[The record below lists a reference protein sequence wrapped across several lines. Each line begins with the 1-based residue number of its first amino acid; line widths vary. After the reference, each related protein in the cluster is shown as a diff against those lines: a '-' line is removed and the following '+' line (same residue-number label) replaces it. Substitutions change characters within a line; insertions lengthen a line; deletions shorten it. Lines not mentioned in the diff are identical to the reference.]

1 MKNLKA
7 RNMIYNVK
15 ENLTRFSDFLSRA
28 AFGAAITAGGLI
40 QRAPGTAEEAG
51 QEIVERVNNFKTVL
65 LSLVAAGGVI
75 YLIISIVKAAK
86 GHKNQ
91 DDRQLDQGVSG
102 IFVSI
107 LLIMI
112 DTVLLI
118 FTGGN

>member
-7 RNMIYNVK
+7 RNIIYNAK
-15 ENLTRFSDFLSRA
+15 GNLTRFSDFLSRA

-40 QRAPGTAEEAG
+40 QRDPETAEEVG
-51 QEIVERVNNFKTVL
+51 REIVERVNNFKTVL

-118 FTGGN
+118 FTGGK

>member
-1 MKNLKA
+1 MKSLKA
-7 RNMIYNVK
+7 RNMIYNAK

-28 AFGAAITAGGLI
+28 AFGTAITAGGLI

>member
-1 MKNLKA
+1 MRNLKA
-7 RNMIYNVK
+7 RNMINTAK
-15 ENLTRFSDFLSRA
+15 ENLSRFNDFLSRA

-40 QRAPGTAEEAG
+40 QHAGTAEEAG
-51 QEIVERVNNFKTVL
+51 QEIVERINSFKAVL

-75 YLIISIVKAAK
+75 YLILSIVKAAK

-91 DDRQLDQGVSG
+91 DDRMFDQGVSG
-102 IFVSI
+102 IFVSV

-112 DTVLLI
+112 NTVLLI

>member
-1 MKNLKA
+1 MRNLKA
-7 RNMIYNVK
+7 RNMINTAK
-15 ENLTRFSDFLSRA
+15 ENLSRFNDFLSRA
-28 AFGAAITAGGLI
+28 AFGAAITTGGLI
-40 QRAPGTAEEAG
+40 QHAGTAEEAG
-51 QEIVERVNNFKTVL
+51 QEIVERVNSFKAVL

-91 DDRQLDQGVSG
+91 DDRMFDQGVSG

>member
-1 MKNLKA
+1 MRNLKA
-7 RNMIYNVK
+7 RNMINNVK
-15 ENLTRFSDFLSRA
+15 ENLTRFNDFLSRA
-28 AFGAAITAGGLI
+28 AFGAVLTAGGLI
-40 QRAPGTAEEAG
+40 QHAPDDAG
-51 QEIVERVNNFKTVL
+51 QAIIERVNSFKTVL
-65 LSLVAAGGVI
+65 LSIVAAGGVI
-75 YLIISIVKAAK
+75 YLILSILKAAK

>member
-7 RNMIYNVK
+7 RNMIYNAK

-40 QRAPGTAEEAG
+40 QHAGTAEEAG

-65 LSLVAAGGVI
+65 LSLVAAGGAI
-75 YLIISIVKAAK
+75 YLVISIVKASK

-91 DDRQLDQGVSG
+91 DDRQFDQGVSG

>member
-7 RNMIYNVK
+7 RNMIYNAK

>member
-7 RNMIYNVK
+7 RNMIYNAK

-28 AFGAAITAGGLI
+28 AFGAAITAGGLL

>member
-7 RNMIYNVK
+7 RDMIINAK
-15 ENLTRFSDFLSRA
+15 RSLTRFSDFLSRA
-28 AFGAAITAGGLI
+28 AFGAALTAGGLI
-40 QRAPGTAEEAG
+40 QHAGTDDAG
-51 QEIVERVNNFKTVL
+51 QAIIERVNSFKTVL
-65 LSLVAAGGVI
+65 LSIVAAGGVI
-75 YLIISIVKAAK
+75 YLILSILKAAK

>member
-1 MKNLKA
+1 MKSLKA
-7 RNMIYNVK
+7 RNMIYNAK
-15 ENLTRFSDFLSRA
+15 ENFTRFSDFLSRA

>member
-7 RNMIYNVK
+7 RNMIYNAK

-118 FTGGN
+118 FPGGN

>member
-7 RNMIYNVK
+7 RNTIYNAK

>member
-7 RNMIYNVK
+7 RNMIYNAK

-40 QRAPGTAEEAG
+40 QHAGTAEEAG

-75 YLIISIVKAAK
+75 YLIISCKSIEKHLKLSYLKCRLRFDNNTLICKHVKNVLAL
-86 GHKNQ
+86 H
-91 DDRQLDQGVSG
+91 
-102 IFVSI
+102 IHI
-107 LLIMI
+107 L
-112 DTVLLI
+112 
-118 FTGGN
+118 

>member
-1 MKNLKA
+1 MKSLKA
-7 RNMIYNVK
+7 RNMIYNAK

>member
-7 RNMIYNVK
+7 RNMIYNAK

-28 AFGAAITAGGLI
+28 AFGAALTAGGLI
-40 QRAPGTAEEAG
+40 QHAGTDDAG
-51 QEIVERVNNFKTVL
+51 QAIIERVNSFKTVL
-65 LSLVAAGGVI
+65 LSIVAAGGVI
-75 YLIISIVKAAK
+75 YLILSILKAAK